1 MLRNYIAIA
10 IRYLR
15 KNKMFSLLNILGLA
29 VGLSC
34 CMLIALYVFDELS
47 YDSYPAHAA
56 DTYRVEIHLTAN
68 NGMMTYPNVDVEV
81 GPGMQRAFP
90 VIKAYT
96 RLLPDGPG
104 YWGNGDR
111 QFKETR
117 MGFAEENF
125 FSFFS
130 LPLVEGNAA
139 TALKEPNSIVIS
151 RSMAKKYFGQA
162 EPLGRNIMAGQ
173 SPLKVTGV
181 MEEMPDNSHFH
192 FDGLVSIATL
202 HNTRHTWSNA
212 VFFTY
217 LQLEKGADPK
227 KIEAGMP
234 KLVEKYVVPEVQHDE
249 NVSLAEAQKSVNT
262 FLFVLQPLR
271 DIHFHGVSSGELE
284 HNGDIQYVYIFSALA
299 VFILVLAGV
308 NFVNLSTAIAM
319 RRGREV
325 GIRKVLGS
333 LKSQLVSQFL
343 VEAVLLAF
351 FALLVAI
358 GIVIA
363 ILPFFNELAGKHFSV
378 AGLLHFR
385 TVAVL
390 LAFGGITGVCA
401 GSYPAFVS
409 SSFNPLRVLKGTL
422 TPSRGRGIS
431 LRSGL
436 VVFQFFISTSLI
448 IGTLIAYRQLQYM
461 QGQKLGYD
469 KDQVVYVDDIDQLGD
484 RNAGDAFKQKL
495 LQDPRVINV
504 SIGSNV
510 PGNERMGGALLYPKE
525 KQAAGNDAIIPAS
538 VYVVDYEYI
547 PTLGIKVVNGRN
559 FSRDFPTD
567 SGGNPSS
574 IPGMSVT
581 LARSAILNESAV
593 RQLGWSRVNPIGR
606 IIVGS
611 NNDEYKVVGVVA
623 DFNYVSL
630 KHKIEPLMMVLARGP
645 YGGLIVKAKT
655 RDMAGFLKDIEREW
669 KAMKPGAPFSYYFPD
684 EAFAKL
690 YAGER
695 RTAELFQLFA
705 LLSILIACLGL
716 FGLAAFT
723 TEQRA
728 KEIGIRKVLGASVQQ
743 VLLLVAKEFLLLIG
757 VAFVLAVPV
766 SWWAMHAWL
775 RDFAYRAPV
784 APWVFLLAGFLM
796 TLIALITISSRAIG
810 AALANPIKTLRTE

>member
-1 MLRNYIAIA
+1 
-10 IRYLR
+10 
-15 KNKMFSLLNILGLA
+15 
-29 VGLSC
+29 
-34 CMLIALYVFDELS
+34 
-47 YDSYPAHAA
+47 
-56 DTYRVEIHLTAN
+56 
-68 NGMMTYPNVDVEV
+68 
-81 GPGMQRAFP
+81 
-90 VIKAYT
+90 
-96 RLLPDGPG
+96 
-104 YWGNGDR
+104 
-111 QFKETR
+111 
-117 MGFAEENF
+117 
-125 FSFFS
+125 
-130 LPLVEGNAA
+130 
-139 TALKEPNSIVIS
+139 
-151 RSMAKKYFGQA
+151 
-162 EPLGRNIMAGQ
+162 
-173 SPLKVTGV
+173 
-181 MEEMPDNSHFH
+181 
-192 FDGLVSIATL
+192 
-202 HNTRHTWSNA
+202 
-212 VFFTY
+212 
-217 LQLEKGADPK
+217 
-227 KIEAGMP
+227 
-234 KLVEKYVVPEVQHDE
+234 
-249 NVSLAEAQKSVNT
+249 
-262 FLFVLQPLR
+262 
-271 DIHFHGVSSGELE
+271 
-284 HNGDIQYVYIFSALA
+284 
-299 VFILVLAGV
+299 
-308 NFVNLSTAIAM
+308 
-319 RRGREV
+319 
-325 GIRKVLGS
+325 
-333 LKSQLVSQFL
+333 
-343 VEAVLLAF
+343 
-351 FALLVAI
+351 
-358 GIVIA
+358 
-363 ILPFFNELAGKHFSV
+363 
-378 AGLLHFR
+378 
-385 TVAVL
+385 
-390 LAFGGITGVCA
+390 
-401 GSYPAFVS
+401 
-409 SSFNPLRVLKGTL
+409 
-422 TPSRGRGIS
+422 
-431 LRSGL
+431 
-436 VVFQFFISTSLI
+436 
-448 IGTLIAYRQLQYM
+448 
-461 QGQKLGYD
+461 GYD